1 MEKNRESNYRYSHG
15 KKANNAVLFSCCSN
29 FVVEVNRFLAL
40 EKTSCTF
47 CAHQGARGVSPFI
60 LSPQLFCNQQAKDQ
74 KIIEGWNE
82 DWLQWDKK
90 LNRRSS

>member
-1 MEKNRESNYRYSHG
+1 MG

-29 FVVEVNRFLAL
+29 FVVTVEVNRFLAL

-74 KIIEGWNE
+74 KIIEG
-82 DWLQWDKK
+82 
-90 LNRRSS
+90 